1 MSNLKED
8 IKNKKPII
16 GLERTLKKLKVSGL
30 KKVYVT
36 SNSNAKEQLLLIGKT
51 LGAEIIILEE
61 TSKEL
66 GVLCK
71 KSFSISVLGFE

>member
-1 MSNLKED
+1 MSNIKEE
-8 IKNKKPII
+8 IKNKKLII
-16 GLERTLKKLKVSGL
+16 GLERTLKKLKKSGL

-36 SNSNAKEQLLLIGKT
+36 SNSHAKEQLLLIGKT
-51 LGAEIIILEE
+51 LGAEVVILEE

-71 KSFSISVLGFE
+71 KPFSISVLGFE